1 MKYRISALLL
11 GLTLLCGC
19 GSGTT
24 EPNAPSIL
32 DTPPEVATEPET
44 LATDGSVR
52 PAEEVVDFAAA
63 LALP

>member
-32 DTPPEVATEPET
+32 DTPPEVATEP
-44 LATDGSVR
+44 
-52 PAEEVVDFAAA
+52 
-63 LALP
+63 